1 MLRLIKRLFTIGIVG
16 VCLYFVWL
24 GYGWAVSAGIIDSG
38 NTEGVDVGSL
48 IVRYGVM
55 LAVVVVVILVV
66 KALIVRCTRPGATYW
81 VDKK

>member
-1 MLRLIKRLFTIGIVG
+1 MGFLKGIFKVG
-16 VCLYFVWL
+16 VAIVVVFLIWTAYS
-24 GYGWAVSAGIIDSG
+24 WATSVGL
-38 NTEGVDVGSL
+38 VGSVDTDDTDIMAM